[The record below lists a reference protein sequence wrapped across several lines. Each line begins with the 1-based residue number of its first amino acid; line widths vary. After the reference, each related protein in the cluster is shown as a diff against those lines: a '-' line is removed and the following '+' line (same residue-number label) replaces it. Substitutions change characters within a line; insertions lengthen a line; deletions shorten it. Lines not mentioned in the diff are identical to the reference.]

1 MTMLNL
7 DLTKY
12 PNLNREQLGHIRH
25 FHNLASQLNGDWN
38 HMGSQEP
45 LQEFLDAYRFQI
57 ATMAYAAGAA
67 HFHHQPILRSP
78 YKVLFQRLIHKM
90 LNRAVWGYWFNTSLG
105 GTVTDPDLKELR
117 KPWADPV
124 VRENI
129 MYSGHLLLMISMYA
143 MLFDDDEYEKP
154 DSLVFDWNPLFFGLG
169 PERFS
174 YDTTSLQQAILREM
188 ERNKYVGVC
197 CEPNMVFVVCNQF
210 PIIAMRYNDVRHGTS
225 VTEELLPKYLAAWEQ
240 KGMVG
245 AGSLYPD
252 AWLEKQDI
260 TVPAGGLAF
269 TAWANAFM
277 HAWRPE
283 FVENLYEAQAFG
295 YITNFDAEFQL
306 NPTAV
311 ANAFRTMVAEE
322 QAPPEKDTLKNA
334 KERAKAAPAS
344 PMPYT
349 APTLGYV
356 AQWLSELGRPELTQL
371 LDFADQ
377 HLRPTWE
384 KGGLYY
390 PRRDE
395 QFAHDSRWSHM
406 DPFTGN
412 AAIGYARLNVP
423 NGQKIMWDEPWT
435 TQKLQQRPWIDG
447 LHFGQGVDFV
457 RAIYDE
463 VEKLALLTVKS
474 WDGHKHKIAP
484 VFKNLAGGTWN
495 VYIDGH
501 CVASHDVSEGG
512 EIALEVEVS
521 EVDMDAAVVLSD
533 SHRTETDLESAP
545 LPKHGEANETKL

>member
-1 MTMLNL
+1 
-7 DLTKY
+7 
-12 PNLNREQLGHIRH
+12 
-25 FHNLASQLNGDWN
+25 
-38 HMGSQEP
+38 
-45 LQEFLDAYRFQI
+45 
-57 ATMAYAAGAA
+57 MAYAAGAA
-67 HFHHQPILRSP
+67 HIHRQPILRSP
-78 YKVLFQRLIHKM
+78 YKLTL
-90 LNRAVWGYWFNTSLG
+90 S
-105 GTVTDPDLKELR
+105 
-117 KPWADPV
+117 
-124 VRENI
+124 
-129 MYSGHLLLMISMYA
+129 YSGHLLLMISMYA

-188 ERNKYVGVC
+188 ERKRYFGVC
-197 CEPNMVFVVCNQF
+197 CEPNMVFVVCNRF
-210 PIIAMRYNDVRHGTS
+210 PIIAMRYNDVRHGTR

-240 KGMVG
+240 KGMLG

-283 FVENLYEAQAFG
+283 FVEDLYEAQAFG
-295 YITNFDAEFQL
+295 YITRFDNEFRL
-306 NPTAV
+306 SPTAV
-311 ANAFRTMVAEE
+311 AKAFRTMVAEE
-322 QAPPEKDTLKNA
+322 QAPPDKDTLNDA
-334 KERAKAAPAS
+334 KERAKTAPAS

-356 AQWLSELGRPELTQL
+356 AQWLSELGRPELHQL

-377 HLRPTWE
+377 HLQPTWE

-395 QFAHDSRWSHM
+395 QFGDDSRWSHM

-412 AAIGYARLNVP
+412 AVIGYARLNVP

-435 TQKLQQRPWIDG
+435 TQTLQQRPWIDG

-457 RAIYDE
+457 RAVHNE
-463 VEKLALLTVKS
+463 VEKLVLLTVES
-474 WDGHKHKIAP
+474 WDGFKHKIAP
-484 VFKNLAGGTWN
+484 AFKNLAGGTWS
-495 VYIDGH
+495 VYVDGH
-501 CVASHDVSEGG
+501 YVASYDVQEGG
-512 EIALEVEVS
+512 EIALEVDVS
-521 EVDMDAAVVLSD
+521 EVDMDVAVILSD

-545 LPKHGEANETKL
+545 RTQHKEANGTKL